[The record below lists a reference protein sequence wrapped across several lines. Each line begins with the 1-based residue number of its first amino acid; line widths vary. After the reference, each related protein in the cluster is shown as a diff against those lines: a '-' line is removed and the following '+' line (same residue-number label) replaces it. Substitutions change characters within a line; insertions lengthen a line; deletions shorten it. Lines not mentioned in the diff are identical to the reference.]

1 MPTPSTTHRWTRA
14 RLCRCSAPPAVMF
27 DRGRGTELWDS
38 DGKRYLDFLAGIAV
52 VSLGHSHPVVAESIA
67 DQAEQLLHVSN
78 FFRQPGR
85 DRGGGKDQ
93 HVAARR
99 HRPQRSTLL
108 HQLRRRIKRVCHQ
121 TRPQA
126 RWAWSPHHRQHSR
139 QLPRAHARHPR
150 SHGPAH
156 EARTIPT
163 DARGLPP
170 CSVGRHRCDPCR
182 SRRFGCRSTNRADSR

>member
-14 RLCRCSAPPAVMF
+14 RLCRCSARLRSCLTAVE
-27 DRGRGTELWDS
+27 GPSSGIPTASGTWTS
-38 DGKRYLDFLAGIAV
+38 
-52 VSLGHSHPVVAESIA
+52 SLGSPSYRSVTRTRSSPNPSPIRP
-67 DQAEQLLHVSN
+67 SN
-78 FFRQPGR
+78 CCTYRTFSPTRSR
-85 DRGGGKDQ
+85 TE
-93 HVAARR
+93 AAVKIN
-99 HRPQRSTLL
+99 TLL
-108 HQLRRRIKRVCHQ
+108 RDATGHNGQLFFTNSGAEYKRVCHQ

-170 CSVGRHRCDPCR
+170 CSVGRHRCDPWPQ
-182 SRRFGCRSTNRADSR
+182 STVRLPQY